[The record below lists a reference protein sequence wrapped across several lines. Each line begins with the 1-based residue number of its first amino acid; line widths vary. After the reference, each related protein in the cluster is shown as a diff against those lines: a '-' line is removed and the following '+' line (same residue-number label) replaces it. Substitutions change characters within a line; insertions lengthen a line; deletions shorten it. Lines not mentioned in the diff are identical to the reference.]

1 MIMDERYLD
10 MTSVVK
16 WWLLIKFKFT
26 KSVNEYQTKQR
37 TNLYIKTFIKKSSYL
52 DKRDKKLLFK
62 ELPNILNNKSHI
74 NGTNHPIS
82 PFDLSP
88 NLNSMI
94 SSITIIQL
102 FQLNIPKNFH
112 KSLHF
117 KLSLLQYLS
126 FLPSMPS
133 ETGMLLRYS

>member
-62 ELPNILNNKSHI
+62 ELPNILNNKSHN